1 MTQPNISVNG
11 NSIVISN
18 ATITFN
24 NAFDP
29 TTGTAS
35 ITITP
40 QGGLGTL
47 PALLQGQPGL
57 PPILQ
62 IGTISTVS
70 PGGSSTASL
79 TQLSPGGP
87 GTPSVYALNLGLPS
101 GLAGSLG
108 AFLLTAASDVI
119 GTVEAGFTLVYNLAS
134 NAFNLQPLTFT
145 PTFYASSINS
155 TSGTGTGPR
164 TLTSISI
171 PAQPY
176 SWLPKPSG
184 SCVITGTV
192 NTAVNLYA
200 YEGSTS
206 GNQVGIGF
214 GVAGVPTQTV
224 GLHDGVPTGSAS
236 TYGVIAANTSA
247 TIIFAATQVASTTD
261 AWSTSSS
268 TTSFQVTASPVGL

>member
-1 MTQPNISVNG
+1 VGITQDG
-11 NSIVISN
+11 NSLIIDN
-18 ATITFN
+18 CTITID

-29 TTGTAS
+29 TTGAAS

-40 QGGLGTL
+40 IGGLGTL
-47 PALLQGQPGL
+47 PALLEGQSGP

-62 IGTISTVS
+62 LGSASNVS
-70 PGGSSTASL
+70 PGGDATASL

-87 GTPSVYALNLGLPS
+87 GVPSVYQLDLGVPE
-101 GLAGSLG
+101 GLAGTLG
-108 AFLLTAASDVI
+108 AFLLTAATDVI
-119 GTVEAGFTLVYNLAS
+119 GTVEAGATLVYDAVAS
-134 NAFNLQPLTFT
+134 AFNIQPLTFT
-145 PTFYASSINS
+145 PTYYASSVSS

-164 TLTSISI
+164 TLTSISV

-184 SCVITGTV
+184 SCVINGTV

-206 GNQVGIGF
+206 GDQVGIGF
-214 GVAGVPTQTV
+214 GVAGTPTQTV
-224 GLHDGVPTGSAS
+224 GLHDAVPTGSSS
-236 TYGVIAANTSA
+236 TYGVIAAGTSA
-247 TIIFAATQVASTTD
+247 TIVYAATQVASTTD

-268 TTSFQVTASPVGL
+268 TTSFQVTAQPVGL